1 MKNIVH
7 SQNEH
12 KISAVEITPEKMVS
26 RGGLALVLRYIDTIG
41 VLELVEK
48 TLGHLRLSGKG
59 KPIWAIV
66 RQILPAFIDGT
77 DNTMKGFDTRHKSPE
92 HAALLESDAE
102 ELVSGGSVRRF
113 FGKFVGY
120 RYALWRTVLH
130 RMFIWRLQREKPKY
144 ISLYVD
150 TMVLDNDGALKREG
164 CKPTY
169 KKKKGFQPLHIHW
182 GPYIADVEFRSGEK
196 HSNYQQ
202 RAVQA
207 VARLVRLVREQYSAD
222 IPIVVCCDSGFL
234 SEDNFNGFEKLG
246 VHYVGMGKLY
256 DYLYEPLKGID
267 HNALPTVQGTKAAWA
282 YYEFG
287 SRFKTGEN
295 NRFRRTIFTTI
306 CQEGEQTVLRGIRPD
321 SFIHT
326 NLGCNDE
333 LDGRLRAAGGGAL
346 MEAPAIISQAHSNGL
361 EELNHRSIKEF
372 MGSEH
377 LPFKRFGMNAAYY
390 YLMVLAHFITEAFRK
405 DVAEDVIPQRCYPTR
420 LRRGLIDFAAK
431 IIRSGGKTIMKVTET
446 VFEGI
451 HIDVLWQRCNNP
463 PLPIG
468 AW

>member
-7 SQNEH
+7 SQNER

-92 HAALLESDAE
+92 HAALLESDVE

-282 YYEFG
+282 YYCTVPR
-287 SRFKTGEN
+287 SRLVKTIA
-295 NRFRRTIFTTI
+295 F
-306 CQEGEQTVLRGIRPD
+306 
-321 SFIHT
+321 
-326 NLGCNDE
+326 
-333 LDGRLRAAGGGAL
+333 AGPYSPPSA
-346 MEAPAIISQAHSNGL
+346 
-361 EELNHRSIKEF
+361 
-372 MGSEH
+372 
-377 LPFKRFGMNAAYY
+377 
-390 YLMVLAHFITEAFRK
+390 
-405 DVAEDVIPQRCYPTR
+405 
-420 LRRGLIDFAAK
+420 RRGNRRCCEEYVP
-431 IIRSGGKTIMKVTET
+431 IRSFTQTLAATTNWMDGFGLRE
-446 VFEGI
+446 EGL
-451 HIDVLWQRCNNP
+451 LWRP
-463 PLPIG
+463 RR
-468 AW
+468 

>member
-1 MKNIVH
+1 MKNIIH
-7 SQNEH
+7 CHNEN
-12 KISAVEITPEKMVS
+12 KISGVEITPEKMVS
-26 RGGLALVLRYIDTIG
+26 RGGLALVLRYIEKVG

-48 TLGHLRLSGKG
+48 TVGHLRFSSKG
-59 KPIWAIV
+59 KPVWIIV
-66 RQILPAFIDGT
+66 RQILSAFIDGT
-77 DNTMKGFDTRHKSPE
+77 DTTLAGFDARCKSPE
-92 HAALLESDAE
+92 QAALLESDAE
-102 ELVSGGSVRRF
+102 DLVSGGAVRRF
-113 FGKFVGY
+113 FGKFVGF
-120 RYALWRTVLH
+120 RYSLWRPVVHQL
-130 RMFIWRLQREKPKY
+130 FIWRLHREQPRY

-182 GPYIADVEFRSGEK
+182 GPYIVDVEFRSGEK

-202 RAVQA
+202 RAVRA
-207 VARLVRLVREQYSAD
+207 VAGLVRLVRTQYRAD

-234 SEDNFNGFEKLG
+234 SEKNFNGFEELG

-256 DYLYEPLKGID
+256 DYLYEPLEGID

-287 SRFKTGEN
+287 SRFKTGNN

-306 CQEGEQTVLRGIRPD
+306 CQEGEQTVLRGTRPD

-326 NLGCNDE
+326 NLGCNGK
-333 LDGRLRAAGGGAL
+333 LDQRLRDAGGGAL
-346 MEAPAIISQAHSNGL
+346 LETPAIIHKAHSNGL

-390 YLMVLAHFITEAFRK
+390 YLMILAHFITEAFRK

-451 HIDVLWQRCNNP
+451 HISILWQRCNNP
-463 PLPIG
+463 PLPMG